1 MLTLLEKISADAA
14 HRLVLPP
21 DRAPS
26 QELPRYKNYLKIENQ
41 RLKMQH
47 RAGVSA
53 REVCRARAGM
63 MDALLV
69 RLLEGIRATS
79 PALSTVAMPP
89 ISLVAIGGY
98 GRAELNPFS
107 DIDFMLLHGGD
118 LMLKGSPHPGLS
130 TITDGVLYTLW
141 DLGLKVGHSVRS
153 VDDCV
158 KMANRDMQSKTA
170 LIEARLIAGDPV
182 LFEKMRKLVL
192 AKCVAGHEDEYI
204 HARLQDQETRRKKF
218 GNTPFLQEPNLKNG
232 CGGLRDFQN
241 LVWMTFCKYRT
252 RSLDELRAKEM
263 ISETEQRQLERAYD
277 FLLRARNELHY
288 QSSRAVDVLS
298 KSVQAAVASH
308 LGYGDRSP
316 SRRVEKFMRDYYNHA
331 RNIDL
336 TTRALERR
344 LALVPSPKLL
354 PSIRALL
361 RGRRSR
367 PEELIIDGFRCEEGE
382 LRPVAGNIFREK
394 PKRLMRVFLY
404 AQQRGLK
411 LSPELVQLIR
421 NSLNLVDKGFQRDPH
436 VHETFQEILNQRGN
450 VAPAVRSMHEAGFL
464 GKFIPEFGKLK
475 CLVQHEFFH
484 QYTADEHTLVCLEK
498 LDAISGAKEAP
509 YSSYAEVL
517 GKIERPFVLYL
528 ALLLHDSGKAARD
541 HHHHERLGA
550 ELAMRA
556 ARRLNLDGAAAHS
569 LRLLIEN
576 HLLMAQVSQRRDL
589 EDPAVIKAFAGQI
602 QSEGNLN
609 MLALLTFSD
618 SMGTSDQLWNSFK
631 DALLWHLYRKATYIL
646 SGGTD
651 FISLESRQRGLLA
664 DEVRQIAP
672 SSFGADELGAHFDF
686 LPARYFQI
694 HTAREIL
701 GDLALVHRF
710 MHRQVSEKDE
720 ALTPVFSWHNEPDRG
735 YTTMNICTWDRA
747 GLFSKISGSLTASGL
762 NILAAEIIT
771 RADGVVLD
779 KFYVTD
785 ARSGLL
791 ASRDE
796 KDKFEDVIT
805 RALNDEEIDLHALIR
820 AEKPPP
826 SPYRAWN
833 DEEIPAGVRF
843 DNQASSAYTV
853 IDVQAEDRV
862 GLLYDISEALNEVG
876 VDIYLAKIVTE
887 RGAAIDAFYVAER
900 DGSKITSDSRLA
912 DIERRLLAAVTRGG
926 AAA

>member
-1 MLTLLEKISADAA
+1 MLTLLEKISADAV
-14 HRLVLPP
+14 HRLTLPP

-26 QELPRYKNYLKIENQ
+26 QELPRFKNYLKIENH

-69 RLLEGIRATS
+69 RLLEGIRGAS
-79 PALSTVAMPP
+79 PALSPVAMPP
-89 ISLVAIGGY
+89 IALVAIGGY

-107 DIDFMLLHGGD
+107 DIDFMLLHSGE
-118 LMLKGSPHPGLS
+118 LMLKGTPHPGLS
-130 TITDGVLYTLW
+130 SITDGILYTLW

-153 VDDCV
+153 LDDCV

-170 LIEARLIAGDPV
+170 LIEARLITGDSG
-182 LFEKMRKLVL
+182 LFEKMRKLLL
-192 AKCVAGHEDEYI
+192 AKSVAGHEEEYI
-204 HARLQDQETRRKKF
+204 QARLQDQEARRKKF
-218 GNTPFLQEPNLKNG
+218 GNTPFVQEPNLKNG

-263 ISETEQRQLERAYD
+263 ITESDQRQLEAAYD

-316 SRRVEKFMRDYYNHA
+316 SLRVEKFMRDYFTHA

-336 TTRALERR
+336 ITRALERR
-344 LALVPSPKLL
+344 LSLLPAPKLL
-354 PSIRALL
+354 PSIRAMLT
-361 RGRRSR
+361 GRRSR
-367 PEELIIDGFRCEEGE
+367 PAEIIVDGFRCEQGE
-382 LRPVAGNIFREK
+382 LQAAAGNIFREK

-404 AQQRGLK
+404 AQQRGVK
-411 LSPELVQLIR
+411 LSPELTQLIR
-421 NSLNLVDKGFQRDPH
+421 NSLHLVDKGFQRDPH

-450 VAPAVRSMHEAGFL
+450 VAPAVRAMHEAGFL

-475 CLVQHEFFH
+475 NLVQHEFFH

-498 LDAISGAKEAP
+498 LDAIALAKDTP
-509 YSSYAEVL
+509 YSSYAEVFA
-517 GKIERPFVLYL
+517 KIERPFVLYL
-528 ALLLHDSGKAARD
+528 ALLLHDSGKAVRD

-556 ARRLNLDGAAAHS
+556 ARRLNLDGAASHS
-569 LRLLIEN
+569 LRLLIEH

-589 EDPAVIKAFAGQI
+589 EDPAVIKAFASQV

-631 DALLWHLYRKATYIL
+631 DALLWHLYRKATYVL
-646 SGGTD
+646 SGGVD
-651 FISLESRQRGLLA
+651 FISLESRQRALLA
-664 DEVRQIAP
+664 DEVRKIAP
-672 SSFGADELGAHFDF
+672 TSFGADELGAHFDF

-694 HTAREIL
+694 HTAKEIM

-710 MHRQVSEKDE
+710 MHRQVAEKDE
-720 ALTPVFSWHNEPDRG
+720 ALTPVFAWHNEPDRG

-747 GLFSKISGSLTASGL
+747 GLFSKITGSFTASGI

-791 ASRDE
+791 ASREE
-796 KDKFEDVIT
+796 KEKFEEIIT
-805 RALNDEEIDLHALIR
+805 RALNDEETDLRALIR
-820 AEKPPP
+820 EAKPPP

-833 DEEIPAGVRF
+833 DEKIPDSVRF
-843 DNQASSAYTV
+843 DNQASAAYTV
-853 IDVQAEDRV
+853 IDVQTEDRV
-862 GLLYDISEALNEVG
+862 GLLYDISESFNEAG

-900 DGSKITSDSRLA
+900 DGSKITSESRVH
-912 DIERRLLAAVTRGG
+912 DIEKRLSAALARVPEQP
-926 AAA
+926 